1 MSWELIKVLELGI
14 NPDHVHL
21 FISAYPTIPIH
32 KIVKRI
38 KGRSLN
44 ILRKEFP
51 ELLKL
56 PSLWTHSYYV
66 STIGALSKE
75 AIEKYIEALK
85 VFEMKRT
92 NTFIVVEDDQGLLEL
107 ADKCTRLYNELN
119 FVDRRTSTT
128 RSFHGTL
135 NTFMRSMLQL

>member
-1 MSWELIKVLELGI
+1 VGKVKERLEQVIYQVADELGIKVLELAI

-21 FISAYPTIPIH
+21 SISAYPTIPVH

-38 KGRSLN
+38 KGRSSN

-66 STIGALSKE
+66 STVGAVSKE
-75 AIEKYIEALK
+75 TIEEYIEAQK
-85 VFEMKRT
+85 GV
-92 NTFIVVEDDQGLLEL
+92 
-107 ADKCTRLYNELN
+107 
-119 FVDRRTSTT
+119 
-128 RSFHGTL
+128 
-135 NTFMRSMLQL
+135 